1 MQIFLE
7 KCVAIFLHQYS
18 LSFPQWD
25 FNYTL
30 DHLTLFYSS
39 WMFFSG
45 LPVTPPPPY
54 CVSVWI
60 IYINLSLSSLM
71 FSLAMLSLYMGPSQA
86 FFICCQSFNKY
97 NFYLT
102 HPYNSLCWNHT
113 SILACCQTFP
123 LAYLTYYY
131 FNSISDISNIC
142 IISESDSVCP

>member
-1 MQIFLE
+1 MCGHFSSSVFSLFSPVRLQ
-7 KCVAIFLHQYS
+7 LHVR
-18 LSFPQWD
+18 P
-25 FNYTL
+25 L
-30 DHLTLFYSS
+30 DIVLQPLNVLFWASCH
-39 WMFFSG
+39 FF
-45 LPVTPPPPY
+45 PPY

-60 IYINLSLSSLM
+60 IYINLSLSSWM
-71 FSLAMLSLYMGPSQA
+71 FSLAMLSLYIGPSQA